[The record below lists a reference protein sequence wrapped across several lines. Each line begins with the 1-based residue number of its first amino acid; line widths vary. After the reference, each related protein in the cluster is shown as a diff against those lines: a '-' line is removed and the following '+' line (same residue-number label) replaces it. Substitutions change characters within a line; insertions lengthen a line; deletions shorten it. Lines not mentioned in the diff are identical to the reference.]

1 MLRMI
6 PLRCLLQSSR
16 HLIPF
21 IGESVV
27 ISRLALVKLHRPFHS
42 SIVHASH
49 GGISGTTSSISDTW
63 DSSNSGEEQGKGP
76 AATKHDEA
84 AVSEHAVLS
93 TFDLFS
99 IGIGPSSSHTVG
111 PMRAGAIF
119 ASDLAEAN
127 LLEKVEKI
135 RCSLYGSLAATG
147 EGHMTP
153 SALLLGLEGESCE
166 TIDTASVPVRFESIK
181 STGKLQL
188 GGFKGKLINFNYQK
202 DFIFE
207 FGRSLPLHSNGMRL
221 TVFDKEGTMLATN
234 DLFSVGGGFVVN
246 GALSTATSTTKSKT
260 AHPIDLEENIYYKEI
275 KRSNAPV
282 DRRVG
287 IDTSQIA
294 SQSDQ
299 QSLAQIEGVMPS
311 NLPATSSSSQ
321 QNQAVKATVSTQ
333 PPYPFRDAKSLL
345 ALCQKHNLTIAQLV
359 YENERHWY
367 TDAEIREKLTNI
379 WLVMDNC
386 IREGVHSDQEVLP
399 GSLKLKRRAPGL
411 YRRLTRG
418 LYPSLE
424 KPSTMQTN
432 LSVEESTLQQ
442 QEVTTSKTSLQRTSL
457 NSNRGPPRVHGSFT
471 HPILPTPPRRTMF
484 PTMDHLT
491 VYAMAVNEVNACGGR
506 VITAP
511 TNGAVSVKNGGI
523 YKMIVF
529 FFFFFLISHGSLAF
543 PRLALFPQ
551 YSNILLNLFRMTRKE
566 MSLPFC

>member
-1 MLRMI
+1 MLRLI
-6 PLRCLLQSSR
+6 PLRCLVQSSR
-16 HLIPF
+16 RIS
-21 IGESVV
+21 SVGN
-27 ISRLALVKLHRPFHS
+27 LVARRSIIDNLYRPIHS
-42 SIVHASH
+42 STVRASN
-49 GGISGTTSSISDTW
+49 GNFNKSSSSTSDRWT
-63 DSSNSGEEQGKGP
+63 SSNSGEKQDASSE
-76 AATKHDEA
+76 AKHDEA

-119 ASDLAEAN
+119 ANDLAEAN
-127 LLEKVEKI
+127 LLDKVEKI

-166 TIDTASVPVRFESIK
+166 TIDTASVPIRFGSIK
-181 STGKLQL
+181 KTGKLQL
-188 GGFKGKLINFNYQK
+188 GGQKGKQIKFNYEK

-207 FGRSLPLHSNGMRL
+207 FERSLPLHSNGMRL

-246 GALSTATSTTKSKT
+246 GALSTATSTSKAKT

-275 KRSNAPV
+275 KRSNAPA

-287 IDTSQIA
+287 IDTSQL
-294 SQSDQ
+294 SGQSEQ
-299 QSLAQIEGVMPS
+299 QGTAQIEGSIPS
-311 NLPATSSSSQ
+311 NLPATSTLQ
-321 QNQAVKATVSTQ
+321 QNGPVKTTVSTQ

-386 IREGVHSDQEVLP
+386 IREGVHSDEEILP

-432 LSVEESTLQQ
+432 LSVEESSSSSTQQ
-442 QEVTTSKTSLQRTSL
+442 QQVMASKTNLQRTSL
-457 NSNRGPPRVHGSFT
+457 NSNRGPPRVHGSFN

-506 VITAP
+506 VVTAP
-511 TNGAVSVKNGGI
+511 TNGAVSLQRKAGGVI
-523 YKMIVF
+523 DD
-529 FFFFFLISHGSLAF
+529 A
-543 PRLALFPQ
+543 
-551 YSNILLNLFRMTRKE
+551 NI
-566 MSLPFC
+566 